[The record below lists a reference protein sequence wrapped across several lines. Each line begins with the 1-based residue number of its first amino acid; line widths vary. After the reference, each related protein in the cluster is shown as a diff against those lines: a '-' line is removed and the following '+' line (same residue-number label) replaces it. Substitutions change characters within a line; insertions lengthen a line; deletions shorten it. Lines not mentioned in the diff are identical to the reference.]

1 MKGEA
6 GVTVA
11 SHSSPERLM
20 LYFAKIAAVALLT
33 ASSAQAVVIVGELYN
48 TGVGVGGVALAA
60 GNGQTDGNYTIT
72 AATHAGAAIG
82 PAATYFNAA
91 YAAENAGSRWIA
103 FQGNIAAIP
112 SVVGNPDVG
121 FFDLTTSF
129 DLTGFV
135 PGTASITGRWGTD
148 NQGEIFLNNISTGI
162 TLTQVN
168 TANFRVLSAF
178 AINSGFVSGLN
189 TLTLRVTNNGGPTAG
204 RFDNL
209 VLSASV
215 PEPASWAMLIAG
227 FGLVGAAARR
237 RRTALQRVTS

>member
-1 MKGEA
+1 MFRFAAIAFATAALAA
-6 GVTVA
+6 G
-11 SHSSPERLM
+11 
-20 LYFAKIAAVALLT
+20 
-33 ASSAQAVVIVGELYN
+33 SAQAVVITGQLFN
-48 TGVGVGGVALAA
+48 TGVGAGGAALAA
-60 GNGQTDGNYTIT
+60 GNGRIDGNYTIT

-82 PAATYFNAA
+82 PAATYFNTA

-103 FQGNIAAIP
+103 FPGNIAAIP
-112 SVVGNPDVG
+112 SSPGLAPVG

-129 DLTGFV
+129 NLTGFV

-162 TLTQVN
+162 TLTQAV
-168 TANFRVLSAF
+168 TANFNILSTF
-178 AINSGFVSGLN
+178 AINSGFVASLN
-189 TLTLRVTNNGGPTAG
+189 TLTMRVTNNGGPTAG

-209 VLSASV
+209 VLSADVV

-237 RRTALQRVTS
+237 RRAAPATTLA